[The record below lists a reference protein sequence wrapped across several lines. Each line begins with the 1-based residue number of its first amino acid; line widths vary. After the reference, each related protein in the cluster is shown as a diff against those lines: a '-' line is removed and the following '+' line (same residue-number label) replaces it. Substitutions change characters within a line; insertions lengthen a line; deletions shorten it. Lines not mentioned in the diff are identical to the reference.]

1 MVGLLSEPGPVGLH
15 VALVVA
21 VQRTEHPR
29 PGKKRWPS
37 PVGGRGNNR
46 MPYETPAPTAA
57 ALSDR
62 TSRRCPARR
71 STDCPSAG
79 KEKPRHANL
88 GVPTRLLR
96 NGCEWFD
103 AQLADFCIDRPAA
116 AMVTRTASPL
126 LVQTSGA
133 HVVGIAPSGRLLSC
147 GRALRPDACYATT
160 PIVSTRPPGRSR
172 CARSERP
179 RRSPRR
185 SDGVRVSDERDPLKP

>member
-1 MVGLLSEPGPVGLH
+1 
-15 VALVVA
+15 
-21 VQRTEHPR
+21 
-29 PGKKRWPS
+29 
-37 PVGGRGNNR
+37 

-96 NGCEWFD
+96 NGCECFD

-116 AMVTRTASPL
+116 AMVTRTAPPL
-126 LVQTSGA
+126 LVHLDHAVRLG
-133 HVVGIAPSGRLLSC
+133 VGWRGTAASTLGGHGGPSQS
-147 GRALRPDACYATT
+147 
-160 PIVSTRPPGRSR
+160 
-172 CARSERP
+172 
-179 RRSPRR
+179 
-185 SDGVRVSDERDPLKP
+185 